1 MDSKHLIMGTAGH
14 VDHGKTALIKA
25 LTGFDCDTHKQEK
38 QRGITINLG
47 FTHLDLPEGNSIGIV
62 DMPGHSDFIK
72 TMVSGASGIDF
83 VLLVISGDESIMP
96 QTREHLAIMQILGI
110 KYGLIALTKIDLIDE
125 ELSELAESEIHDFVK
140 GTFLENSPIIK
151 VSSQTNYGISEMIQA
166 ISEIVKTIPEKN
178 SFGTFRMF
186 IDRIFIQP
194 GFGIIVNG
202 SVLSGSIQKENLLY
216 LLPTNKEVR
225 IRRIEHHGK
234 EVEQVKA
241 GDRASL
247 NLVGF
252 KKKDFKRGMVLTSKL
267 IKATSLID
275 ANFQLFQNDVSL
287 GLWNQ
292 ILFLMGTVRL
302 MARIHLLD
310 KNVLKRGESGLIQI
324 YLPQSIIAQI
334 DDSFILRNSSG
345 TITLGGGKVIDPY
358 PLHHRRRRKEQI
370 ENVEKLAKGEHN
382 ELIAVEVRKSLMP
395 ITDEEIAEKL
405 NIQKDD
411 LIPVIFQDLP
421 KDIVFFQTKDKILLM
436 EKKKATALKN
446 KILTQLIEFHKKNP
460 LLEQGKTFNE
470 LTGLFGNQKK
480 EIIKLILELILQDLE
495 ENQKVKKVNKTWIIA
510 SHKVE
515 LNERFKAQ
523 INEVEEKILLS
534 EKKVTDFQELASQT
548 ENENLSILE
557 LKQILAHLISTQKI
571 YFIQMKYIHSDFMNE
586 SRQKLIS
593 YLNINPQGITVSHF
607 RDLMK
612 INRANAL
619 ILLGFFDT
627 EGITIRKGDVR
638 VLTKK
643 FLKNSYLDL

>member
-1 MDSKHLIMGTAGH
+1 MNYKHLIMGTAGH

-47 FTHLDLPEGNSIGIV
+47 FTHLDLPDGNSIGIV
-62 DMPGHSDFIK
+62 DVPGHSDFIK

-96 QTREHLAIMQILGI
+96 QTREHLAIMQVLGI
-110 KYGLIALTKIDLIDE
+110 KHGLIALTKIDLIDD
-125 ELSELAESEIHDFVK
+125 ELSELAESEIQDFVN
-140 GTFLENSPIIK
+140 GTFLENASIVK
-151 VSSQTNYGISEMIQA
+151 VSSQTNEGISELIQS
-166 ISEIVKTIPEKN
+166 ISEIVKIIPEK
-178 SFGTFRMF
+178 SSSGTFRLY

-194 GFGIIVNG
+194 GFGVIVNG
-202 SVLSGSIQKENLLY
+202 SVISGSIQKENLLY
-216 LLPTNKEVR
+216 LLPTKKEVR

-252 KKKDFKRGMVLTSKL
+252 KKKDFKPGMILTNKL

-275 ANFQLFQNDVSL
+275 AKFQLFQNDVSL
-287 GLWNQ
+287 GLWSQ
-292 ILFLMGTVRL
+292 VLFLMGTVRL
-302 MARIHLLD
+302 MARIHLLN
-310 KNVLKRGESGLIQI
+310 KNILKSDESGLIQI
-324 YLPQSIIAQI
+324 YLPQPIITQI
-334 DDSFILRNSSG
+334 EDSFILRNSSG

-358 PLHHRRRRKEQI
+358 PLHHRRRRKDQI
-370 ENVEKLAKGEHN
+370 KNVEKLAIGELN

-395 ITDEEIAEKL
+395 ITDEQIAEKL
-405 NIQKDD
+405 NIWKDD

-436 EKKKATALKN
+436 EKKRGTALKN
-446 KILTQLIEFHKKNP
+446 KILNQLMEFHKKNP
-460 LLEQGKTFNE
+460 LIEQGKTFNE
-470 LTGLFGNQKK
+470 LIGIFGNQKK
-480 EIIKLILELILQDLE
+480 KIIKIILELILQDLE
-495 ENQKVKKVNKTWIIA
+495 ENHKVKKVNKTWIIA
-510 SHKVE
+510 SHKVK

-523 INEVEEKILLS
+523 INEVEEKVLNS
-534 EKKVTDFQELASQT
+534 EKKVSSLQELASQLQ
-548 ENENLSILE
+548 EISLQN

-586 SRQKLIS
+586 CLKQLIS
-593 YLNINPQGITVSHF
+593 YLNKNPQGITVSYF

-627 EGITIRKGDVR
+627 EGITIRKGDFR

-643 FLKNSYLDL
+643 FLKNSYLNS

>member
-1 MDSKHLIMGTAGH
+1 MGTAGH

-62 DMPGHSDFIK
+62 DVPGHSDFIK

-96 QTREHLAIMQILGI
+96 QTREHLAIMQVLGI
-110 KYGLIALTKIDLIDE
+110 KYGLIALTKNDLIDE
-125 ELSELAESEIHDFVK
+125 ELSDLAELEIHDFVK
-140 GTFLENSPIIK
+140 DTFLENAPIIK
-151 VSSQTNYGISEMIQA
+151 VSSQTNLGISELIQS
-166 ISEIVKTIPEKN
+166 ISEIVKIIPDKN
-178 SFGTFRMF
+178 SFGTFRMY

-194 GFGIIVNG
+194 GFGVIVNG
-202 SVLSGSIQKENLLY
+202 SVISGSIQKENLLY
-216 LLPTNKEVR
+216 LLPIKKEVR
-225 IRRIEHHGK
+225 VRRIEHHGK

-252 KKKDFKRGMVLTSKL
+252 KKKDFKRGMILTNKL

-287 GLWNQ
+287 GLWSQ
-292 ILFLMGTVRL
+292 VLFLMGTVRL

-310 KNVLKRGESGLIQI
+310 KNILKRGESGLIQI

-345 TITLGGGKVIDPY
+345 TVTLGGGKVIDPY

-370 ENVEKLAKGEHN
+370 ENVEKLAKGELN
-382 ELIAVEVRKSLMP
+382 ELVAVEVRKSLMP
-395 ITDEEIAEKL
+395 ITDDEIAEKL
-405 NIQKDD
+405 NIPKDD

-421 KDIVFFQTKDKILLM
+421 KDIVFFQKKDKILLM

-470 LTGLFGNQKK
+470 LTGIFGKQKK
-480 EIIKLILELILQDLE
+480 EIIKLTLELILQDLE
-495 ENQKVKKVNKTWIIA
+495 ENLKVKKVNKTWIIA
-510 SHKVE
+510 AHKVE
-515 LNERFKAQ
+515 LNERFQAQ
-523 INEVEEKILLS
+523 IEAVEKKVLLS
-534 EKKVTDFQELASQT
+534 EKRVTDFQELASQT
-548 ENENLSILE
+548 VNENISIQY
-557 LKQILAHLISTQKI
+557 LKQILARLISKQKI
-571 YFIQMKYIHSDFMNE
+571 YYIQMKYIHSDFINE
-586 SRQKLIS
+586 SRQQLIS
-593 YLNINPQGITVSHF
+593 YLNKNPQGITVSHF

-643 FLKNSYLDL
+643 FLKNN

>member
-1 MDSKHLIMGTAGH
+1 MNFKHLIMGTAGH

-62 DMPGHSDFIK
+62 DVPGHSDFIK

-96 QTREHLAIMQILGI
+96 QTREHLAIMQVLGI
-110 KYGLIALTKIDLIDE
+110 KYGLIALTKNDLIDE
-125 ELSELAESEIHDFVK
+125 ELSDLAELEIHDFVK
-140 GTFLENSPIIK
+140 DTFLENAPIIK
-151 VSSQTNYGISEMIQA
+151 VSSQTNLGISELIQS
-166 ISEIVKTIPEKN
+166 ISEIVKIIPDKN
-178 SFGTFRMF
+178 SFGTFRMY

-194 GFGIIVNG
+194 GFGVIVNG
-202 SVLSGSIQKENLLY
+202 SVISGSIQKENLLY
-216 LLPTNKEVR
+216 LLPIKKEVR
-225 IRRIEHHGK
+225 VRRIEHHGK

-252 KKKDFKRGMVLTSKL
+252 KKKDFKRGMILTNKL

-287 GLWNQ
+287 GLWSQ
-292 ILFLMGTVRL
+292 VLFLMGTVRL

-310 KNVLKRGESGLIQI
+310 KNILKRGESGLIQI

-345 TITLGGGKVIDPY
+345 TVTLGGGKVIDPY

-370 ENVEKLAKGEHN
+370 ENVEKLAKGELN
-382 ELIAVEVRKSLMP
+382 ELVAVEVRKSLMP

-405 NIQKDD
+405 NIPKDD

-421 KDIVFFQTKDKILLM
+421 KDIVFFQKKDKILLM

-470 LTGLFGNQKK
+470 LTGIFGKQKK
-480 EIIKLILELILQDLE
+480 EIIKLTLELILQDLE
-495 ENQKVKKVNKTWIIA
+495 ENLKVKKVNKTWIIA
-510 SHKVE
+510 AHKVE
-515 LNERFKAQ
+515 LNERFQAQ
-523 INEVEEKILLS
+523 IEAVEKKVLLS
-534 EKKVTDFQELASQT
+534 EKRVTDFQELASQT
-548 ENENLSILE
+548 VNENISIQY
-557 LKQILAHLISTQKI
+557 LKQILARLISKQKI
-571 YFIQMKYIHSDFMNE
+571 YYIQMKYIHSDFINE
-586 SRQKLIS
+586 SRQQLIS
-593 YLNINPQGITVSHF
+593 YLNKNPQGITVSHF

-643 FLKNSYLDL
+643 FLKNN

>member
-1 MDSKHLIMGTAGH
+1 MGTAGH

-47 FTHLDLPEGNSIGIV
+47 FTHLDLPDGNSIGIV
-62 DMPGHSDFIK
+62 DVPGHSDFIK

-96 QTREHLAIMQILGI
+96 QTREHLAIMQVLGI
-110 KYGLIALTKIDLIDE
+110 KYGLIALTKNDLIDE

-140 GTFLENSPIIK
+140 GTFLENAPIIK
-151 VSSQTNYGISEMIQA
+151 VSSQTNDGISEMIQA
-166 ISEIVKTIPEKN
+166 ISEIAKIIPEKN
-178 SFGTFRMF
+178 SFGTFRMY

-194 GFGIIVNG
+194 GFGVIVNG
-202 SVLSGSIQKENLLY
+202 SVISGSIQKENLLY
-216 LLPTNKEVR
+216 LLPIKKEVR
-225 IRRIEHHGK
+225 VRRIEHHGK

-252 KKKDFKRGMVLTSKL
+252 KKKDFKRGMILTNKL

-287 GLWNQ
+287 GLWSQ
-292 ILFLMGTVRL
+292 VLFLMGTVRL

-310 KNVLKRGESGLIQI
+310 KNILKRGESGLIQI

-345 TITLGGGKVIDPY
+345 TVTLGGGKVIDPY

-370 ENVEKLAKGEHN
+370 ENVEKLAKGELN
-382 ELIAVEVRKSLMP
+382 ELVAVEVRKSLMP

-405 NIQKDD
+405 NIPKDD

-421 KDIVFFQTKDKILLM
+421 KDIVFFQKKDKILLM

-470 LTGLFGNQKK
+470 LTGIFGKQKK
-480 EIIKLILELILQDLE
+480 EIIKLTLELILQDLE
-495 ENQKVKKVNKTWIIA
+495 ENLKVKKVNKTWIIA
-510 SHKVE
+510 AHKVE
-515 LNERFKAQ
+515 LNERFQAQ
-523 INEVEEKILLS
+523 IEAVEKKVLLS
-534 EKKVTDFQELASQT
+534 EKRVTDFQELASQT
-548 ENENLSILE
+548 VNENISIQY
-557 LKQILAHLISTQKI
+557 LKQILARLISKQKI
-571 YFIQMKYIHSDFMNE
+571 YYIQMKYIHSDFMNE
-586 SRQKLIS
+586 CRKQLVS
-593 YLNINPQGITVSHF
+593 YLNNNSQGITVSHF

-643 FLKNSYLDL
+643 FLKNN

>member
-1 MDSKHLIMGTAGH
+1 MNLKHLIMGTAGH

-62 DMPGHSDFIK
+62 DVPGHSDFIK

-96 QTREHLAIMQILGI
+96 QTREHLAIMQVLGI
-110 KYGLIALTKIDLIDE
+110 KHGLIALTKIDLIDD
-125 ELSELAESEIHDFVK
+125 ELSELAESEIQDFVK
-140 GTFLENSPIIK
+140 GTFLENAPILK
-151 VSSQTNYGISEMIQA
+151 VSSQTNDGISELILS
-166 ISEIVKTIPEKN
+166 ISEIVKIIPEK
-178 SFGTFRMF
+178 SSIGTFRMY

-194 GFGIIVNG
+194 GFGVIVNG
-202 SVLSGSIQKENLLY
+202 SVISGSIQKENLLY

-252 KKKDFKRGMVLTSKL
+252 KKKDFKRGIILTSKL

-287 GLWNQ
+287 GLWSQ
-292 ILFLMGTVRL
+292 VLFLMGTVRL
-302 MARIHLLD
+302 MARIHLLN
-310 KNVLKRGESGLIQI
+310 KNILKSGESGLIQI
-324 YLPQSIIAQI
+324 YLPQHIVAQI
-334 DDSFILRNSSG
+334 EDSFILRNSSG
-345 TITLGGGKVIDPY
+345 TITLGGGKIIDPY

-370 ENVEKLAKGEHN
+370 ENVEKIAKCELN
-382 ELIAVEVRKSLMP
+382 ELIAVEVQKSLMP
-395 ITDEEIAEKL
+395 ITDDQIAEKL

-411 LIPVIFQDLP
+411 LIPVIFQELP
-421 KDIVFFQTKDKILLM
+421 KDIVFFQTKDKILLL
-436 EKKKATALKN
+436 EKKRATALKN
-446 KILTQLIEFHKKNP
+446 KILNQLIEFHKKNP

-470 LTGLFGNQKK
+470 LTSIFGNQKK
-480 EIIKLILELILQDLE
+480 EIIKLTLELMLQDLE
-495 ENQKVKKVNKTWIIA
+495 ENHKVKKKNKTWIIA

-515 LNERFKAQ
+515 LNEKFQTQ
-523 INEVEEKILLS
+523 INEVEEKVLLS
-534 EKKVTDFQELASQT
+534 EKKVTNFQELASQLQ
-548 ENENLSILE
+548 EISLQNIR
-557 LKQILAHLISTQKI
+557 QILVHLISTEKI
-571 YFIQMKYIHSDFMNE
+571 YLIQMKYIHSDFMNE
-586 SRQKLIS
+586 CHKQLIS
-593 YLNINPQGITVSHF
+593 YLNKNPHGITVSYF

-643 FLKNSYLDL
+643 FLKNN